1 MSATPERSPR
11 PWPRFMTA
19 SVAADYAHTSPWT
32 IRRHVRACGRRGRAL
47 VFAIEDVDRWMQ
59 GEALAQ
65 AAPAPSRPSPRPAP
79 SSAASAVSLERIRTL
94 ARDRGGAR
102 GVAGAGE
109 PVSG

>member
-1 MSATPERSPR
+1 MNAPPERSPR

-47 VFAIEDVDRWMQ
+47 VFAIEDIDRWMQ

-65 AAPAPSRPSPRPAP
+65 EPRQRPPVVRSAPSPA
-79 SSAASAVSLERIRTL
+79 AAVSIARIEAL
-94 ARDRGGAR
+94 ARGRGGGR
-102 GVAGAGE
+102 GVAEEGE
-109 PVSG
+109 RVPG

>member
-1 MSATPERSPR
+1 MIAPQDRSPR

-47 VFAIEDVDRWMQ
+47 VFAIEDIDRWMQ

-65 AAPAPSRPSPRPAP
+65 EPRQRPAAMRPAAAPSPAA
-79 SSAASAVSLERIRTL
+79 AASIARIEAL
-94 ARDRGGAR
+94 ARR
-102 GVAGAGE
+102 GVAGDGE
-109 PVSG
+109 RVPG

>member
-47 VFAIEDVDRWMQ
+47 VFAIEDIDRWMQ

-65 AAPAPSRPSPRPAP
+65 APRQRPPAVRSAPSPA
-79 SSAASAVSLERIRTL
+79 AAESIARIEAL
-94 ARDRGGAR
+94 ARGRGGGR
-102 GVAGAGE
+102 GVAEEGE
-109 PVSG
+109 RVPG